1 MKHKAIVMGASS
13 GLGREVAERLIK
25 EGWQVGIAARR
36 ENALKTINVPG
47 AEPPIVA
54 QIDITQ
60 EIAANQLRDLIEK
73 MGGIDLYFH
82 ASGIG
87 WQNPEL
93 NESKELT
100 TVNTNGMGFTR
111 MVGEAFRWMTTHG
124 GGHIAVISSIAGTKG
139 LGQAPSYSATKA
151 YQNTYIQALEQLS
164 RSRDLKITFTD
175 FRPGFVDTALIS
187 GSHFPMTMTPNHVAD
202 DVMKALRRRSHVHI
216 IDWRWRIL
224 VSAWRLLPSFLW
236 RRLHLIKMK

>member
-36 ENALKTINVPG
+36 ENALKTIYVPG

-151 YQNTYIQALEQLS
+151 YQSSYIQALEQLS
-164 RSRDLKITFTD
+164 RSRDLKINFTD